1 MRHRPASCVALRY
14 PLNGDSRPADL
25 GEEAY
30 VTEISRFEEERARL
44 NDLVLDKAPLSIRRF
59 FAVDHDAYEDGALPK
74 KTKELM
80 GLVASLALR
89 CDDCITYHLIETTRA
104 GATRDE
110 IEEALTIATVL
121 EGIAPSAVSR
131 SADKT

>member
-1 MRHRPASCVALRY
+1 M
-14 PLNGDSRPADL
+14 
-25 GEEAY
+25 
-30 VTEISRFEEERARL
+30 TEISRFEEERARL

-110 IEEALTIATVL
+110 IEEALTIATVVGGSITIPHLRRAYEVL
-121 EGIAPSAVSR
+121 EEIAPSAVSR